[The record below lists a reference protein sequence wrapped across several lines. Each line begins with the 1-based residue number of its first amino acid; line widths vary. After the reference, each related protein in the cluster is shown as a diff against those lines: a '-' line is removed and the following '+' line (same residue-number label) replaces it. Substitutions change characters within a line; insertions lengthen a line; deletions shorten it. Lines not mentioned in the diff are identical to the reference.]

1 MTVSGP
7 CKDSTPQKMAAF
19 LTTETWFTGTLI
31 FLRPPKNFI
40 TYYIPVTCYL
50 KCNICRT
57 AQQLKVPSIAYI
69 VNRIVLF
76 NPLTPVNDQDR
87 ISLYHINTI
96 SSRQVMRI
104 KKLSIRGLLFDFNIK
119 FSKLTSYEFSMT
131 ESKEN
136 Y

>member
-1 MTVSGP
+1 MQGQHSTEDGSIPYHRNLVHRYTV
-7 CKDSTPQKMAAF
+7 
-19 LTTETWFTGTLI
+19 I

-50 KCNICRT
+50 KCNICCT

-76 NPLTPVNDQDR
+76 NPLIPVNDQDR